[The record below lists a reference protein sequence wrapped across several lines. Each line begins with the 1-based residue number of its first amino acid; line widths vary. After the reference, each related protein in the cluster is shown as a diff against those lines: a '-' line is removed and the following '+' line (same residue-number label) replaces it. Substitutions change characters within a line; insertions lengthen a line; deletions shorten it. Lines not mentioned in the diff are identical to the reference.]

1 MSGYEFTL
9 SGEKLVATPEG
20 ALWLPDHAVIVV
32 SDLHLGKANRIARR
46 EGRLTPPYETMETLT
61 RLSDLLAAHQPRTV
75 ICLGD
80 SFDDDLAVAQ
90 ISEEERAGIAALMAG
105 RRWIW
110 IAGNHD
116 PAPTELGGAHLHEHV
131 IGPLVLRH
139 IAEPGA
145 MGEVSGHYHPKVQ
158 MRGRR
163 PCFLADSNR
172 VILPAFGVY
181 TGGLTIS
188 DPVFDDLFA
197 ADALALM
204 TGKSVQPAPR
214 SAFSRGGQLN
224 RLNSPATR
232 SAGK

>member
-61 RLSDLLAAHQPRTV
+61 RLSDVLAAHQPRTV

-145 MGEVSGHYHPKVQ
+145 MGEVSGHYHPKVR

-181 TGGLTIS
+181 TGGLTVA

-214 SAFSRGGQLN
+214 GAFSGDGQLN
-224 RLNSPATR
+224 RLNNPASR

>member
-1 MSGYEFTL
+1 MSSYEFTL
-9 SGEKLVATPEG
+9 SGEALVALPSG

-46 EGRLTPPYETMETLT
+46 EGRLTPPYETLETLT
-61 RLSDLLAAHQPRTV
+61 RLSDVLAAHQPRTV

-80 SFDDDLAVAQ
+80 SFDDDLAVKQ
-90 ISEEERAGIAALMAG
+90 ISEEERAGISALMAG

-116 PAPTELGGAHLHEHV
+116 PAPTELGGAHLNEHM
-131 IGPLVLRH
+131 IGPLIFRH
-139 IAEPGA
+139 IAEAGA
-145 MGEVSGHYHPKVQ
+145 KGEVSGHYHPKVR

-181 TGGLTIS
+181 TGGLTVS

-197 ADALALM
+197 PDALALM

-214 SAFSRGGQLN
+214 RAVS
-224 RLNSPATR
+224 
-232 SAGK
+232 

>member
-1 MSGYEFTL
+1 MSVYEFTL
-9 SGEKLVATPEG
+9 SGETLVALPSG
-20 ALWLPDHAVIVV
+20 ALWLPDHALIVV

-46 EGRLTPPYETMETLT
+46 EGRLTPPYETLETLT
-61 RLSDLLAAHQPRTV
+61 RLSDVLAAHQPRTV

-80 SFDDDLAVAQ
+80 SFDDDLAVKQ
-90 ISEEERAGIAALMAG
+90 ISEEERAGISALMAG

-116 PAPTELGGAHLHEHV
+116 PAPTELGGAHLSEHT
-131 IGPLVLRH
+131 IGPLVFRH
-139 IAEPGA
+139 IAEAGA
-145 MGEVSGHYHPKVQ
+145 VGEVSGHYHPKVR

-163 PCFLADSNR
+163 PCFLADKKR

-181 TGGLTIS
+181 TGGLTVS

-197 ADALALM
+197 PDALALM

-214 SAFSRGGQLN
+214 RALSGR
-224 RLNSPATR
+224 
-232 SAGK
+232 